1 MGDEFAMRL
10 ERIGPEVRLRESL
23 RQLIRRTTGM
33 AVYEPKI
40 MGAQRKHIGD
50 LKQVIEHPTPGTV
63 MMVDPVT
70 RKHLFMLGKDDFGD
84 AKAVFG

>member
-1 MGDEFAMRL
+1 MRL

-50 LKQVIEHPTPGTV
+50 MKRIIEHPTAGTV
-63 MMVDPVT
+63 MMVDPIT
-70 RKHLFMLGKDDFGD
+70 RHHAFMVGKDAVGD
-84 AKAVFG
+84 PQATLGGI